1 MTISSW
7 VLIIDSSTPILF
19 LGLLKDGQPIDSLV
33 ETLERQQSEWMIPRV
48 ISFLQR
54 HQLKLSDLQA
64 VVVGDGPGSFT
75 GVRLSLTL
83 VKTLGLLKPI
93 SIYPISSLHLFA
105 FDPLSA
111 VWMDARGERMYLGVY
126 ENNHIHVAP
135 MILEVRHK
143 KMIVDAYP
151 NATWITPASACQ
163 QPNLILSHVALL
175 MPSLTALNDVHQL
188 NPRYL
193 KDLI

>member
-1 MTISSW
+1 MTTNSF
-7 VLIIDSSTPILF
+7 VLVIDSSTPILF
-19 LGLLKDGQPIDSLV
+19 LGLLNKGQPVDSLV
-33 ETLERQQSEWMIPRV
+33 ETLDRQQSEWMVPKV
-48 ISFLQR
+48 ISFLLR
-54 HQLKLSDLQA
+54 HQLKMSDLQA
-64 VVVGDGPGSFT
+64 IVVGDGPGSFT

-93 SIYPISSLHLFA
+93 TVYPISSLHLFA

-126 ENNHIHVAP
+126 EKAKVHVAP
-135 MILEVRHK
+135 MILEMRHK
-143 KMIVDAYP
+143 KMIVDTYP

-163 QPNLILSHVALL
+163 QPNLILSHVASLIK
-175 MPSLTALNDVHQL
+175 SLTPLKDVHLL

-193 KDLI
+193 KDLT

>member
-1 MTISSW
+1 MTTNSF
-7 VLIIDSSTPILF
+7 VLVIDSSTPILF
-19 LGLLKDGQPIDSLV
+19 LGLLNKGQPVDSLV
-33 ETLERQQSEWMIPRV
+33 ETLDRQQSEWMVPKV
-48 ISFLQR
+48 ISFLLR
-54 HQLKLSDLQA
+54 HQLKMSDLQA
-64 VVVGDGPGSFT
+64 IVVGDGPGSFT

-93 SIYPISSLHLFA
+93 NVYPISSLHLFA

-126 ENNHIHVAP
+126 EKAKVHVAP
-135 MILEVRHK
+135 MILEMRHK
-143 KMIVDAYP
+143 KMIVDTYP

-163 QPNLILSHVALL
+163 QPNLILSHVAFL
-175 MPSLTALNDVHQL
+175 MKSLTPLKDVHQL

-193 KDLI
+193 KDLT

>member
-1 MTISSW
+1 MMTNSF
-7 VLIIDSSTPILF
+7 VLVIDSSTPILF
-19 LGLLKDGQPIDSLV
+19 LGLLNKGQPVDSLV
-33 ETLERQQSEWMIPRV
+33 ETLDRQQSEWMVPKV
-48 ISFLQR
+48 ISFLLR
-54 HQLKLSDLQA
+54 HQLKMSDLQA
-64 VVVGDGPGSFT
+64 IVVGDGPGSFT

-93 SIYPISSLHLFA
+93 NVYPISSLHLFA

-126 ENNHIHVAP
+126 EKAKVHVAP
-135 MILEVRHK
+135 MILEMRHK
-143 KMIVDAYP
+143 KMIVDTYP

-163 QPNLILSHVALL
+163 QPNLILSHVASLIK
-175 MPSLTALNDVHQL
+175 SLTPLKDVHLL

-193 KDLI
+193 KDLT

>member
-1 MTISSW
+1 MTTNSF
-7 VLIIDSSTPILF
+7 VLVIDSSTPILF
-19 LGLLKDGQPIDSLV
+19 LGLLNKGQPVDSLV
-33 ETLERQQSEWMIPRV
+33 ETLDRQQSEWMVPRV
-48 ISFLQR
+48 ISFLLR
-54 HQLKLSDLQA
+54 HQLKMSDLQA
-64 VVVGDGPGSFT
+64 IVVGDGPGSFT

-93 SIYPISSLHLFA
+93 TVYPISSLHLFA

-126 ENNHIHVAP
+126 EKAKVHVAP
-135 MILEVRHK
+135 MILEMRHK
-143 KMIVDAYP
+143 KMIVDTYP

-163 QPNLILSHVALL
+163 QPNLILSHVASLIK
-175 MPSLTALNDVHQL
+175 SLTPLKDVHQL

-193 KDLI
+193 KDLT

>member
-1 MTISSW
+1 
-7 VLIIDSSTPILF
+7 VLVIDSSTSILF
-19 LGLLKDGQPIDSLV
+19 LGLLNQGQPIDTLV
-33 ETLERQQSEWMIPRV
+33 ETLDRQQSEWMIPKV
-48 ISFLQR
+48 ISFLHR

-64 VVVGDGPGSFT
+64 IVVGDGPGSFT

-93 SIYPISSLHLFA
+93 TVYPISSLHLFA

-126 ENNHIHVAP
+126 EKANVHVAP
-135 MILEVRHK
+135 MILEMRHK

-151 NATWITPASACQ
+151 NATWITPASACL
-163 QPNLILSHVALL
+163 QPNLILSHVDSL
-175 MPSLTALNDVHQL
+175 MQSLTPLHDVHQL

-193 KDLI
+193 KDLT

>member
-1 MTISSW
+1 MTTNSF
-7 VLIIDSSTPILF
+7 VLVIDSSTPILF
-19 LGLLKDGQPIDSLV
+19 LGLLNKGQPVDSLV
-33 ETLERQQSEWMIPRV
+33 ETLDRQQSEWMVPRV
-48 ISFLQR
+48 ISFLLR
-54 HQLKLSDLQA
+54 HQLKMSDLQA
-64 VVVGDGPGSFT
+64 IVVGDGPGSFT

-93 SIYPISSLHLFA
+93 TVYPISSLHLFA

-126 ENNHIHVAP
+126 EKAKVHVAP
-135 MILEVRHK
+135 MILEMRHK
-143 KMIVDAYP
+143 KMIVDTYP

-163 QPNLILSHVALL
+163 QPNLILSHVASLIK
-175 MPSLTALNDVHQL
+175 SLTPLKDVHLL

-193 KDLI
+193 KDLT

>member
-105 FDPLSA
+105 LTLCLPFG
-111 VWMDARGERMYLGVY
+111 WMREV
-126 ENNHIHVAP
+126 NVC
-135 MILEVRHK
+135 ILVFMK
-143 KMIVDAYP
+143 
-151 NATWITPASACQ
+151 TITSMLPQ
-163 QPNLILSHVALL
+163 
-175 MPSLTALNDVHQL
+175 
-188 NPRYL
+188 
-193 KDLI
+193 

>member
-1 MTISSW
+1 MTTNSF
-7 VLIIDSSTPILF
+7 VLVIDSSTPILF
-19 LGLLKDGQPIDSLV
+19 LGLLNKGQPVDSLV
-33 ETLERQQSEWMIPRV
+33 ETLDRQQSEWMVPRV
-48 ISFLQR
+48 ISFLLR
-54 HQLKLSDLQA
+54 HQLKMSDLQA
-64 VVVGDGPGSFT
+64 IVVGDGPGSFT

-93 SIYPISSLHLFA
+93 NVYPISSLHLFA

-126 ENNHIHVAP
+126 EKAKVHVAP
-135 MILEVRHK
+135 MILEMRHK
-143 KMIVDAYP
+143 KMIVDTYP

-163 QPNLILSHVALL
+163 QPNLILSHVASLIK
-175 MPSLTALNDVHQL
+175 SLTPLKDVHQL

-193 KDLI
+193 KDLT

>member
-1 MTISSW
+1 MTTNSF
-7 VLIIDSSTPILF
+7 VLVIDSSTSILF
-19 LGLLKDGQPIDSLV
+19 LGLLNQGQPIDTLV
-33 ETLERQQSEWMIPRV
+33 ETLDRQQSEWMVPKV
-48 ISFLQR
+48 ISFLLR
-54 HQLKLSDLQA
+54 HQLKMSDLHA
-64 VVVGDGPGSFT
+64 IVVGDGPGSFT

-93 SIYPISSLHLFA
+93 TVYPISSLHLFA

-126 ENNHIHVAP
+126 EKANVHVAP
-135 MILEVRHK
+135 MILEMRHK

-163 QPNLILSHVALL
+163 QPNLILSHVASL
-175 MPSLTALNDVHQL
+175 MQSLTPLHDVHQL

-193 KDLI
+193 KDLT

>member
-1 MTISSW
+1 MTTNSF
-7 VLIIDSSTPILF
+7 VLVIDSSTPILF
-19 LGLLKDGQPIDSLV
+19 LGLLNKGQPVDSLV
-33 ETLERQQSEWMIPRV
+33 ETLDRQQSEWMVPKV
-48 ISFLQR
+48 ISFLLR
-54 HQLKLSDLQA
+54 HQLKMSDLQA
-64 VVVGDGPGSFT
+64 IVVGDGPGSFT

-93 SIYPISSLHLFA
+93 NVYPISSLHLFA

-126 ENNHIHVAP
+126 EKAKVHVAP
-135 MILEVRHK
+135 MILEMRHK
-143 KMIVDAYP
+143 KMIVDTYP

-163 QPNLILSHVALL
+163 QPNLILSHVASLIK
-175 MPSLTALNDVHQL
+175 SLTPLKDVHLL

-193 KDLI
+193 KDLT

>member
-1 MTISSW
+1 MTTNSF
-7 VLIIDSSTPILF
+7 VLVIDSSTPILF
-19 LGLLKDGQPIDSLV
+19 LGLLNKGQPVDSLV
-33 ETLERQQSEWMIPRV
+33 ETLDRQQSEWMVPKV
-48 ISFLQR
+48 ISFLLR
-54 HQLKLSDLQA
+54 HQLKMSDLQA
-64 VVVGDGPGSFT
+64 IVVGDGPGSFT

-93 SIYPISSLHLFA
+93 NVYPISSLHLFA

-126 ENNHIHVAP
+126 EKAKVHVAP
-135 MILEVRHK
+135 MILEMRHK
-143 KMIVDAYP
+143 KMMVDTYP

-163 QPNLILSHVALL
+163 QPNLILSHVASLIK
-175 MPSLTALNDVHQL
+175 SLTPLKDVHQL

-193 KDLI
+193 KDLT

>member
-1 MTISSW
+1 MTTNSF
-7 VLIIDSSTPILF
+7 VLVIDSSTPILF
-19 LGLLKDGQPIDSLV
+19 LGLLNKGQPVDSLV
-33 ETLERQQSEWMIPRV
+33 ETLDRQQSEWMVPKV
-48 ISFLQR
+48 ISFLLR
-54 HQLKLSDLQA
+54 HQLKMSDLQA
-64 VVVGDGPGSFT
+64 IVVGDGPGSFT

-93 SIYPISSLHLFA
+93 NVYPISSLHLFA

-126 ENNHIHVAP
+126 EKAKVHLAP
-135 MILEVRHK
+135 MILEMRHK
-143 KMIVDAYP
+143 KMIVDTYP

-163 QPNLILSHVALL
+163 QPNLILSHVASLIK
-175 MPSLTALNDVHQL
+175 SLTPLKDVHQL

-193 KDLI
+193 KDLT

>member
-1 MTISSW
+1 MTTNSF
-7 VLIIDSSTPILF
+7 VLVIDSSTPILF
-19 LGLLKDGQPIDSLV
+19 LGLLNKGQPVDILV
-33 ETLERQQSEWMIPRV
+33 ETLDRQQSEWMVPKV
-48 ISFLQR
+48 ISFLLR
-54 HQLKLSDLQA
+54 HQLKMSDLQA
-64 VVVGDGPGSFT
+64 IVVGDGPGSFT

-93 SIYPISSLHLFA
+93 NVYPISSLHLFA

-126 ENNHIHVAP
+126 EKAKVHVAP
-135 MILEVRHK
+135 MILEMRHK
-143 KMIVDAYP
+143 KMIVDTYP

-163 QPNLILSHVALL
+163 QPNLILSHVASLIK
-175 MPSLTALNDVHQL
+175 SLTPLKDVHQL

-193 KDLI
+193 KDLT

>member
-1 MTISSW
+1 MTTNSF
-7 VLIIDSSTPILF
+7 VLVIDSSTPILF
-19 LGLLKDGQPIDSLV
+19 LGLLNKGQPVDSLV
-33 ETLERQQSEWMIPRV
+33 ETLDRQQSEWMVPKV
-48 ISFLQR
+48 ISFLLR
-54 HQLKLSDLQA
+54 HQLKMSDLQA
-64 VVVGDGPGSFT
+64 IVVGDGPGSFT

-93 SIYPISSLHLFA
+93 NVYPISSLHLFA

-126 ENNHIHVAP
+126 EKAKVHVAP
-135 MILEVRHK
+135 MILEMRHK
-143 KMIVDAYP
+143 KMIVDTYP

-163 QPNLILSHVALL
+163 QPNLILSHVASLIK
-175 MPSLTALNDVHQL
+175 SLTPLKDVHQL

-193 KDLI
+193 KDLT

>member
-1 MTISSW
+1 
-7 VLIIDSSTPILF
+7 
-19 LGLLKDGQPIDSLV
+19 
-33 ETLERQQSEWMIPRV
+33 
-48 ISFLQR
+48 
-54 HQLKLSDLQA
+54 
-64 VVVGDGPGSFT
+64 
-75 GVRLSLTL
+75 
-83 VKTLGLLKPI
+83 
-93 SIYPISSLHLFA
+93 
-105 FDPLSA
+105 
-111 VWMDARGERMYLGVY
+111 MYLGVY

>member
-1 MTISSW
+1 MTTTSF
-7 VLIIDSSTPILF
+7 VLVIDSSTPILF
-19 LGLLKDGQPIDSLV
+19 LGLLKQGQPLDSAV
-33 ETLERQQSEWMIPRV
+33 ETLDRLQSEWMVPKV
-48 ISFLQR
+48 LSFLLR

-64 VVVGDGPGSFT
+64 IVVGDGPGSFT

-93 SIYPISSLHLFA
+93 SVYPISSLHLFA
-105 FDPLSA
+105 IDSLST

-126 ENNHIHVAP
+126 ENAKVHVAP
-135 MILEVRHK
+135 MILEMRHK

-151 NATWITPASACQ
+151 NATWITPSIACTK
-163 QPNLILSHVALL
+163 PNLILGHVALL
-175 MPSLTALNDVHQL
+175 MKSIPPLSDVHQL

-193 KDLI
+193 KDLV